1 MLDIAAV
8 ESDQDAFAAGLAER
22 LRTHA
27 GALGHPF
34 GTATLAFEARWR
46 GERIGGVYAELPFEW
61 VLVKYLAVADGHRG
75 RGVGSALLGALE
87 AAGAAR
93 GAIGVFLDTYGFEA
107 PGFYP
112 RLGYEEIGR
121 LPAPDPARTRVLF
134 TKLLAPTP
142 G

>member
-1 MLDIAAV
+1 MLEIAAV
-8 ESDQDAFAAGLAER
+8 ETGHDAFAAALAER
-22 LRTHA
+22 LRKRA
-27 GALGHPF
+27 DALGHPF
-34 GTATLAFEARWR
+34 GGATLALEARRR
-46 GERIGGVYAELPFEW
+46 GERIGGVYAEVPFDW

-75 RGVGSALLGALE
+75 RGVGSALMGALE

-93 GAIGVFLDTYGFEA
+93 GAVGIFLDTYGFEA

-134 TKLLAPTP
+134 TKLLAPAP